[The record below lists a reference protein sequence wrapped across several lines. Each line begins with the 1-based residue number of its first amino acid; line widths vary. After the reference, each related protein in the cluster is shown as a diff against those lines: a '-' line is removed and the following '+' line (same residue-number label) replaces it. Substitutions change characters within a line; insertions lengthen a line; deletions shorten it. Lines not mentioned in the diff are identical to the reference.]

1 MSKKLIWIS
10 LVLSGL
16 ILGACQAGLH
26 NRKTGPRKSAN
37 STPTTNSSAPPSSAD
52 PKVVEELKELLARH
66 DKALSDKNL
75 NGVMG
80 TFSTDANTVLL
91 GTGQGER
98 WAGQE
103 AIKQAYTEIF
113 EEFDAGTLE
122 TNCDWKTSGAD
133 QSGTMAWLAATC
145 LAKDSMKGD
154 KREYVLNIT
163 ATVVKKDIGWR
174 FVMLHMSS
182 AGDDDDD

>member
-1 MSKKLIWIS
+1 MRKKLIWIS
-10 LVLSGL
+10 LVLSSL
-16 ILGACQAGLH
+16 ILGACQATLRD
-26 NRKTGPRKSAN
+26 RKTDPRRNAN
-37 STPTTNSSAPPSSAD
+37 STPTTSSSAPPSSAD
-52 PKVVEELKELLARH
+52 PKVVEELKELLAKYN
-66 DKALSDKNL
+66 KALSDKNL

-80 TFSTDANTVLL
+80 TFSTDANTVTL
-91 GTGQGER
+91 GTGHGER

-113 EEFDAGTLE
+113 EEYDGGTLE

-133 QSGTMAWLAATC
+133 QSGTMAWLAAAC
-145 LAKDSMKGD
+145 LAKGSMKGV
-154 KREYVLNIT
+154 KREYVLNIS
-163 ATVVKKDIGWR
+163 ATVVKQDIGWR